1 MLTDKLFTGQRK
13 MADLDIYH
21 YGARFYNPK
30 LGRFLSPDTIVPEYI
45 NPQGWNRYS
54 YALNN
59 PLRYTDPTGHWV
71 NETNDPI
78 KEQRENARRNN
89 GERERNRRDRNRING
104 GGNNNSQT
112 PTPSQ
117 LAALD
122 VTLPTPT
129 LPSSTG
135 TPPTSFTQNP
145 SEQTCVDCGIE
156 AIEGIFHVA
165 EGLAF
170 TAASLYALG
179 AVLAVVPEGLIAA
192 PIFLT
197 TALVGINFAMF
208 GAQEIQYA
216 VTNGTSAEPD
226 PIPLVH
232 LVFPDF
238 MK

>member
-1 MLTDKLFTGQRK
+1 MLTDKLFTGQRE

-21 YGARFYNPK
+21 YGARFYEPT
-30 LGRFLSPDTIVPEYI
+30 LGRFLSPDTIIPSYA
-45 NPQGWNRYS
+45 NPQSLNRFS
-54 YALNN
+54 YVTNN
-59 PLRYTDPTGHWV
+59 PLRYTDPTGHRQCEEYAGTCLSEKQETKK
-71 NETNDPI
+71 NEADR
-78 KEQRENARRNN
+78 QRK
-89 GERERNRRDRNRING
+89 REKKHKLIVAE
-104 GGNNNSQT
+104 T
-112 PTPSQ
+112 T
-117 LAALD
+117 
-122 VTLPTPT
+122 
-129 LPSSTG
+129 
-135 TPPTSFTQNP
+135 
-145 SEQTCVDCGIE
+145 SEQTCADCGIE

-170 TAASLYALG
+170 AALSLYALG
-179 AVLAVVPEGLIAA
+179 AVLAVGPEGLIAA